1 MLILTVDYGHPPWI
15 AFLLAGSFATY
26 GLAKKKADVEAV
38 ESLTFETLVLAPVAL
53 GYLFW
58 LSAAGQSHF
67 TGHGVDHSV
76 LLATTGLVTAV
87 PLICFG
93 GAAIRIP
100 MTTLGL
106 LQYLAPTIQFLLG
119 LLVFHEAMTTVKWV
133 GFGLVWLALAIFTAE
148 ALRGRQQ
155 QLRLAAEAAAV

>member
-1 MLILTVDYGHPPWI
+1 
-15 AFLLAGSFATY
+15 
-26 GLAKKKADVEAV
+26 
-38 ESLTFETLVLAPVAL
+38 
-53 GYLFW
+53 
-58 LSAAGQSHF
+58 
-67 TGHGVDHSV
+67 V
-76 LLATTGLVTAV
+76 LLATTGLVTAI

-119 LLVFHEAMTTVKWV
+119 LLVFHESMTFVKWI
-133 GFGLVWLALAIFTAE
+133 GFALVWLALAIFTGE

-155 QLRLAAEAAAV
+155 QIRMSAEAAAV